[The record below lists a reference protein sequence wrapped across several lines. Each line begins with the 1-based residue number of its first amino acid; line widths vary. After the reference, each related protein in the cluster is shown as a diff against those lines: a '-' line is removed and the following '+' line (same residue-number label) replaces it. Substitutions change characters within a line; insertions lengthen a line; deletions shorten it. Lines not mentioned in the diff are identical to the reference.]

1 MSRLV
6 RTASALLV
14 TFLCPGLAVAQQPA
28 SKSAALASEL
38 VKLLDQM
45 KLDAVASNRGPADEY
60 VGALYLPGSQLL
72 VVNAKSSVPDRMKYL
87 LIEKSYKDLY
97 SELNGTVHQES
108 KVFVSDMGAN
118 GLQFKPAR
126 NQPADTVDAKSKTTA
141 FDGEWRKAK
150 MSEAE
155 YTKAYQEHDD
165 AYSQMLRA
173 LIDTL
178 KTPRP

>member
-6 RTASALLV
+6 RATGALVV
-14 TFLCPGLAVAQQPA
+14 TLLCPGLAAAQQPA
-28 SKSAALASEL
+28 STSAALASEL

-60 VGALYLPGSQLL
+60 VGALYLPGTQLL

-87 LIEKSYKDLY
+87 LLQKSYKDLY
-97 SELNGTVHQES
+97 LELNGTVHQES

-118 GLQFKPAR
+118 GLQFRPAR
-126 NQPADTVDAKSKTTA
+126 NQPSDTVDAKGKTSA

-150 MSEAE
+150 VSEAV
-155 YTKAYQEHDD
+155 YIKAYQEHDD

-173 LIDTL
+173 LNDTP
-178 KTPRP
+178 KMP

>member
-1 MSRLV
+1 MSRLL
-6 RTASALLV
+6 RSGALVV
-14 TFLCPGLAVAQQPA
+14 TLLCPGLAAAQPPA

-38 VKLLDQM
+38 VTLLDQM
-45 KLDAVASNRGPADEY
+45 KLDAAASNRGPADEY

-97 SELNGTVHQES
+97 LELNGTVHQES
-108 KVFVSDMGAN
+108 RVFVSDMGAN
-118 GLQFKPAR
+118 GLQFRPVR
-126 NQPADTVDAKSKTTA
+126 SQPADTVDAKGKSTV

-150 MSEAE
+150 VSEAE

-165 AYSQMLRA
+165 AYSGMLRA